1 MSEKRN
7 VQLPETRL
15 RGMLADSFM
24 RGQECERT
32 SYERSRAEAEAHANR
47 FVDEYLKGGHVI
59 RAPSPSLR
67 EALEAVEAEPELP
80 GEMPEEMWD
89 ALEAMRGIVGE
100 REAMTEAFRIV
111 VHLTKKGIAARLR
124 ALAAT
129 EDQGGA

>member
-1 MSEKRN
+1 MKTKRN

-32 SYERSRAEAEAHANR
+32 SYEMSRAEAEAHANR
-47 FVDEYLKGGHVI
+47 FVDEYLKAGHIVP
-59 RAPSPSLR
+59 APSLR

-89 ALEAMRGIVGE
+89 ALEAMRGSVGE

-111 VHLTKKGIAARLR
+111 VQLTKKGIADRLR
-124 ALAAT
+124 ALATT